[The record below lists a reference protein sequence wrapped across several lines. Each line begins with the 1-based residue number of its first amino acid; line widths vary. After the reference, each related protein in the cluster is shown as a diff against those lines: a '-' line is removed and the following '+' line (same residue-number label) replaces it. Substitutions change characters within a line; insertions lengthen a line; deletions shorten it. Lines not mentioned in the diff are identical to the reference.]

1 MTAAEAASPDGGGD
15 LLTVGHGRL
24 EQGELAD
31 LLTGAGITELVDV
44 RRFPGSRTNEAAARG
59 TIEEICTGAGI
70 GYRWD
75 ERLGGRRRLTK
86 EEEADSP
93 DTWWRVAQF
102 RAYAGW
108 TRSQEFRAGIAELRD
123 DLSRG
128 RTAVMCSEAV
138 WWRCHRRLIADV
150 MLLEHHVEVADLM
163 HSGQQRPHEPSEGA
177 RLREDGHVV
186 WDRPDRND

>member
-1 MTAAEAASPDGGGD
+1 MTA
-15 LLTVGHGRL
+15 LLTLGHGTLSRS
-24 EQGELAD
+24 ELTA
-31 LLTGAGITELVDV
+31 LLQEAGIAQLVDV
-44 RRFPGSRTNEAAARG
+44 RRYPGSRTNEAAARG
-59 TIEEICTGAGI
+59 AVEEICAEAGI

-86 EEEADSP
+86 EEDAASP

-108 TRSQEFRAGIAELRD
+108 TRSEDFREGIQELREEVAR
-123 DLSRG
+123 S

-150 MLLEHHVEVADLM
+150 MLMEHEVEVADLM
-163 HSGQQRPHEPSEGA
+163 PNGTQRPHQPSDGA
-177 RLREDGHVV
+177 RLGEDGHVV
-186 WDRPDRND
+186 WDRADPD

>member
-1 MTAAEAASPDGGGD
+1 MAH
-15 LLTVGHGRL
+15 LLITVGHGTLSRA
-24 EQGELAD
+24 ELGD
-31 LLTGAGITELVDV
+31 LLRGAGIEQLVDV

-59 TIEEICTGAGI
+59 AIEEICTEVGI

-86 EEEADSP
+86 DEDAASP
-93 DTWWRVAQF
+93 DSWWRVTQF

-108 TRSQEFRAGIAELRD
+108 TRSEDFRAGIEDLIA
-123 DLSRG
+123 DLSRA

-150 MLLEHHVEVADLM
+150 MLMEHGSEVGDLM
-163 HSGQQRPHEPSEGA
+163 PSGQLRPHEPSAGA
-177 RLREDGHVV
+177 RLGEDGHVV
-186 WDRPDRND
+186 WNGDEES